1 MGAAVFGVAVLR
13 AKYDLGRHV
22 QEVGSSGEAGI
33 GGEDENPSRDGGRR
47 GNDFGDGGNVGSGAG
62 GIKVHLQ
69 VDSYETF
76 GEVWRCH
83 CRTV

>member
-1 MGAAVFGVAVLR
+1 MGTAVFGVAVLG
-13 AKYDLGRHV
+13 AKYDLGCHV
-22 QEVGSSGEAGI
+22 QEIGSRGKAGI
-33 GGEDENPSRDGGRR
+33 GGEDEDSRRDGSRW

-69 VDSYETF
+69 VDAYEAL

-83 CRTV
+83 WRTV